1 MNKNLDFLLT
11 KRLESQ
17 NTVLPKDVV
26 KSFCGKKK
34 SNWFCWHCLVAL
46 FECSSQSKY
55 ISLK

>member
-26 KSFCGKKK
+26 KSFCGKK
-34 SNWFCWHCLVAL
+34 
-46 FECSSQSKY
+46 
-55 ISLK
+55 SLIDFVDIV